1 MSAVGSCVG
10 TPDTSRGFT
19 DSILEEDDP
28 APASHDDILAAVHAP
43 TATLMHHLRQ
53 ARHQLQRAAEPEL
66 QLSPTIRALLRTE
79 RRLGRPLRIAIC
91 GETNAGKSS
100 LANLLAGIESL
111 PTAVVSNT
119 LLPTL
124 LYYAVEPEVC
134 TVHASG
140 TRQRLRANSQM
151 PREAIFQV
159 EVGLPS
165 PRLAAMQILDLP
177 GLADSRSAGPVVDL
191 AAHHVDAAIWCTVST
206 QAWKE
211 SERVAR
217 SMLSSRLN
225 ARSLLVATHNDLLC
239 EADREKL
246 LARLRDEVGSSFT
259 SIVLLSTLEAIAI
272 RGNDHGHRASPAW
285 IASGAE
291 ALETALA
298 ALLASVR
305 EQRAAAALSMT
316 GRIAHRALARIESLI
331 NDAP

>member
-1 MSAVGSCVG
+1 ME
-10 TPDTSRGFT
+10 PLRGLT
-19 DSILEEDDP
+19 DSVVEEDDP
-28 APASHDDILAAVHAP
+28 VPAEHDDILAAVHVP
-43 TATLMHHLRQ
+43 TAALMHQLRQ
-53 ARHQLQRAAEPEL
+53 ARHKLQRAAEPEL
-66 QLSPTIRALLRTE
+66 RLSPAIRALLRTE

-124 LYYAVEPEVC
+124 LYYAVEPEVW

-140 TRQRLRANSQM
+140 KRERMRAYS
-151 PREAIFQV
+151 PVERESIFRV

-177 GLADSRSAGPVVDL
+177 GLADSRSAGPVVDP
-191 AAHHVDAAIWCTVST
+191 AAHHVDATIWCTAST

-211 SERVAR
+211 SERIAR
-217 SMLSSRLN
+217 SMLPSRLN
-225 ARSLLVATHNDLLC
+225 ARGLLVATHNDLLR

-246 LARLRDEVGSSFT
+246 LARLRDEVGQSFA
-259 SIVLLSTLEAIAI
+259 SIVPLSTLEAIAI
-272 RGNDHGHRASPAW
+272 RGNDQTASPAW

-298 ALLASVR
+298 ALLTSVR
-305 EQRAAAALSMT
+305 EQRAAAALSVT
-316 GRIAHRALARIESLI
+316 GRIAHRALVRIESQT
-331 NDAP
+331 

>member
-1 MSAVGSCVG
+1 MSVVRSRAG
-10 TPDTSRGFT
+10 TQDTLS
-19 DSILEEDDP
+19 
-28 APASHDDILAAVHAP
+28 SHDADVLAAEHVP
-43 TATLMHHLRQ
+43 TVTLIHELRR
-53 ARHQLQRAAEPEL
+53 ARHKLQRAAEPEL
-66 QLSPTIRALLRTE
+66 QLSAAIRALLRTE

-111 PTAVVSNT
+111 PTAVISNT

-124 LYYAVEPEVC
+124 IYYAVEPEVW

-140 TRQRLRANSQM
+140 ARERLRSYSQM
-151 PREAIFQV
+151 PRAAIFRV

-165 PRLAAMQILDLP
+165 PRLAATEILDLP
-177 GLADSRSAGPVVDL
+177 GLTDSRSAGPVVDL

-211 SERVAR
+211 SERAAR
-217 SMLSSRLN
+217 SMLSPRLN
-225 ARSLLVATHNDLLC
+225 ARSVLVATHNDLLR
-239 EADREKL
+239 EADRQKL
-246 LARLRDEVGSSFT
+246 LARLRDEVGKSFA

-272 RGNDHGHRASPAW
+272 RGSGHDDRASPAW

-298 ALLASVR
+298 TLLARVR
-305 EQRAAAALSMT
+305 EQRADAAVSMT
-316 GRIAHRALARIESLI
+316 GRISHRALARIEARI
-331 NDAP
+331 NDAS

>member
-1 MSAVGSCVG
+1 M
-10 TPDTSRGFT
+10 
-19 DSILEEDDP
+19 
-28 APASHDDILAAVHAP
+28 
-43 TATLMHHLRQ
+43 
-53 ARHQLQRAAEPEL
+53 
-66 QLSPTIRALLRTE
+66 
-79 RRLGRPLRIAIC
+79 C

-124 LYYAVEPEVC
+124 LYYAGEPEVW

-140 TRQRLRANSQM
+140 KRERLRTHSQM
-151 PREAIFQV
+151 PREAIFRV

-177 GLADSRSAGPVVDL
+177 GLADSRAAGPVVDL
-191 AAHHVDAAIWCTVST
+191 AAHDVDATIWCTVST

-211 SERVAR
+211 SERIAR
-217 SMLSSRLN
+217 SILPSRLN
-225 ARSLLVATHNDLLC
+225 ARSLLVATHNDLLR

-246 LARLRDEVGSSFT
+246 RARLRDEVGRSFT

-272 RGNDHGHRASPAW
+272 RGNDNDHGAHLAW
-285 IASGAE
+285 TASGAA

-298 ALLASVR
+298 ELLTSVR
-305 EQRAAAALSMT
+305 EQRATAALSVT
-316 GRIAHRALARIESLI
+316 GRIAHRALARIESRI
-331 NDAP
+331 